1 MKFGGYDKI
10 LIFDVI
16 LLVIFGLVMIS
27 SASVIKSYNEVG
39 NQYYYLFHQFFYG
52 LIPGVILACVLS
64 RIDYRKFKKS
74 APLFLMATLALLLV
88 VFVPGLGLDIR
99 DTRNWILVAGMSFQP
114 SELAKLML
122 IIYLAAWL
130 EERKKKLNDFSQ
142 GFVPFIMIIALIAI
156 PLIKQPDIGTLVAIC
171 AIAST
176 MYFIAGASITY
187 IAMMFAGGI
196 VGVITLIKIAPY
208 RMNRLTTFMHP
219 ELDPQGIGYQ
229 INQAL
234 LALGSGGLLGLG
246 LGHSR
251 QKFNYLPEPIGD
263 SIFAVAGE
271 ELGLIGLM
279 FLILLFIIFATR
291 GLAIANRT
299 KDDFGKYIAVGITA
313 WVTFQ
318 AILNIG
324 AITSLLPLTGITLP
338 FVSYGGSSLMSLL
351 AGVGVLLSVSRYGN
365 TYKK

>member
-27 SASVIKSYNEVG
+27 SASVVKSYKEVG

-52 LIPGVILACVLS
+52 MIPGIILASILS

-74 APLFLMATLALLLV
+74 APLFLIATLALLLV

-99 DTRNWILVAGMSFQP
+99 DTRSWILVFGMSFQP
-114 SELAKLML
+114 SELAKLMF

-142 GFVPFIMIIALIAI
+142 GFIPFIMIIALVAI
-156 PLIKQPDIGTLVAIC
+156 PLIKQPDVGTLVAIC
-171 AIAST
+171 AIAGT
-176 MYFIAGASITY
+176 MYYIAGAGIAY

-196 VGVITLIKIAPY
+196 AGVITLIKIAPY

-219 ELDPQGIGYQ
+219 EIDPQGIGYQ

-263 SIFAVAGE
+263 SIFAITGE
-271 ELGLIGLM
+271 ELGLIGLI
-279 FLILLFIIFATR
+279 FLIFLFIIFAKR
-291 GLAIANRT
+291 GLAIANNT

-324 AITSLLPLTGITLP
+324 AITSLLPLTGIPLP
-338 FVSYGGSSLMSLL
+338 FVSYGGSALMSLL
-351 AGVGVLLSVSRYGN
+351 AGVGVLLSVSRYGSF
-365 TYKK
+365 KK